1 MALTPFL
8 RWDTDVYYTEEDEP
22 HVIGKCYEDHG
33 GLCTYDQM
41 NAFDNTCFDLSAEE
55 RHVNKTNFGP
65 DLSTCASYFQPVYEP
80 GATNFENEFNVVKF
94 VHD

>member
-1 MALTPFL
+1 M
-8 RWDTDVYYTEEDEP
+8 
-22 HVIGKCYEDHG
+22 
-33 GLCTYDQM
+33 
-41 NAFDNTCFDLSAEE
+41 SAEE

>member
-41 NAFDNTCFDLSAEE
+41 NAFDNTS
-55 RHVNKTNFGP
+55 
-65 DLSTCASYFQPVYEP
+65 STCPPRS
-80 GATNFENEFNVVKF
+80 ATSTRQTSVLT
-94 VHD
+94 